1 MSASNAVTIREV
13 GPREGFQIEKA
24 VFSTDEKARLIE
36 ALATTGLTEIQV
48 CSFVRPD
55 KVPQMAD
62 AETLVSTLR
71 VFPDVRYSAVYLNQ
85 KGLERALRAK
95 NLHVD
100 GRLSLSAS
108 ETFSKNNINQSHADR
123 LAAQHDRAALLA
135 KLDFKSVELGVSAAF
150 GCNFE
155 GDISFSRVMDRFSE
169 LEEIAVEHGLMV
181 SRLELLDTMGW
192 ANPTQIRRSVE
203 ALAAKWPDIP
213 IALHL
218 HDTRGLGIAN
228 AYAGLEM
235 GVREFDA
242 SIGGLGGCPFS
253 GHGGAAGN
261 VATEELVFLCHEL
274 GFETGIDLDALL
286 GAVDLAEEIVGRP
299 LPGRLKRGGKLKHGS
314 NGREGRS

>member
-1 MSASNAVTIREV
+1 MSTSRAVAIREV
-13 GPREGFQIEKA
+13 GPREGFQIEKT
-24 VFSTDEKARLIE
+24 VFPTAEKARLIE

-62 AETLVSTLR
+62 AEALASTLR
-71 VFPDVRYSAVYLNQ
+71 VFPGVRYSAVYMNQ
-85 KGLERALRAK
+85 KGLERALRAN

-108 ETFSKNNINQSHADR
+108 ETFSKSNNNRGHADR
-123 LAAQHDRAALLA
+123 LAAVRDRAALLA
-135 KLDFKSVELGVSAAF
+135 RLDFRSVELGVSAAF
-150 GCNFE
+150 GCDFE
-155 GDISFSRVMDRFSE
+155 GDIPFGRVMDCFSE
-169 LEEIAVEHGLMV
+169 LEDVAVEHGLKV
-181 SRLELLDTMGW
+181 SRLELQDTMGW
-192 ANPTQIRRSVE
+192 ANPSQVRRSIE
-203 ALAAKWPDIP
+203 ALAAKWPGIP
-213 IALHL
+213 VALHL

-253 GHGGAAGN
+253 GQSGAVGN

-299 LPGRLKRGGKLKHGS
+299 LPGRLKRGGRLKHGS
-314 NGREGRS
+314 HGREG